1 MMLVI
6 ASGVYGISV
15 YATLPQE
22 LSDNRAEMT
31 KPQMI
36 DAVAKLDRQ
45 LQVAAQPLTVGD
57 TEIVSLSLDDN
68 VFGGGLI
75 RRLSGRYSRCGTARA
90 LRELPQRLAV
100 SSGREAAA
108 IDRKSGA
115 EGKRG

>member
-45 LQVAAQPLTVGD
+45 LQVAAQPPTVGD
-57 TEIVSLSLDDN
+57 TEIVILSLHDT
-68 VFGGGLI
+68 VFVEGLI
-75 RRLSGRYSRCGTARA
+75 RHLSGSSPSSGSARA
-90 LRELPQRLAV
+90 LRERHQRLAV
-100 SSGREAAA
+100 
-108 IDRKSGA
+108 
-115 EGKRG
+115 